1 MLYIYSRSPRELSKA
16 LARPWSRSDVLREKR
31 RLAAI
36 EAEVEKTAAYRAKLT
51 RKPVESSWPKSAGQI
66 CGVINHDAVAGVARF
81 AEALRKLQVGEEL
94 TAEEKAIPGLP
105 DLAKYPG
112 HPQPKFTGPVE
123 YIAKKSWEA
132 RCVELAAE
140 LERGKASQLKL
151 RAAELERGKASQL
164 KLRGQIS
171 DLIGQRDRESF
182 RAHKL
187 LIERNARIEQVRELL
202 AALKRAREALARSA
216 PTDLSKDAIG
226 RAEDMDII
234 EAAIA
239 KAEGRTG

>member
-51 RKPVESSWPKSAGQI
+51 RKPVESSWPKSAAQI

-123 YIAKKSWEA
+123 YIAKTDLTA
-132 RCVELAAE
+132 QLELT
-140 LERGKASQLKL
+140 S
-151 RAAELERGKASQL
+151 
-164 KLRGQIS
+164 
-171 DLIGQRDRESF
+171 QRDRESV
-182 RAHKL
+182 RANKL